1 MARRVLLY
9 AVIYGSVGVAIGVM
23 LALYTADVDPT
34 QKHKNIVIPNGNK
47 NGSASKATTAAP
59 EPTNKV
65 EEIN

>member
-9 AVIYGSVGVAIGVM
+9 AIIYGSVGVAIGVM
-23 LALYTADVDPT
+23 LAIYTADVEPP
-34 QKHKNIVIPNGNK
+34 HKNIVIPNGNK

-59 EPTNKV
+59 EPTQV